1 MRCFTRRLL
10 CSRCGAP
17 RQCVAG
23 WGWLVWEVM
32 YAYAAASMLPWG
44 RSRSRNRMV
53 LLLFF
58 SSSTV
63 FVFVCFCFLHA
74 LFFFFF
80 FLHALV
86 GSRCLINRPAVCSLW
101 TRSESCGTSVGRMH
115 PADVPDATT
124 GRLQLQREGDRA
136 VRCARPTAG
145 IQLYLHTTVVSVD
158 SLEL

>member
-1 MRCFTRRLL
+1 
-10 CSRCGAP
+10 
-17 RQCVAG
+17 
-23 WGWLVWEVM
+23 M

-145 IQLYLHTTVVSVD
+145 IQLYLHTTVVAVAVGRRQSGEVRQAYSVD

>member
-1 MRCFTRRLL
+1 MW
-10 CSRCGAP
+10 SKSKSKSKSN
-17 RQCVAG
+17 
-23 WGWLVWEVM
+23 E
-32 YAYAAASMLPWG
+32 
-44 RSRSRNRMV
+44 
-53 LLLFF
+53 LLLSF
-58 SSSTV
+58 SSITV

-74 LFFFFF
+74 LFFF

-101 TRSESCGTSVGRMH
+101 TRGESCGTSVGRMH

-145 IQLYLHTTVVSVD
+145 IQLYLHTTVVAVAVGRRQSGAVRQAYSVD